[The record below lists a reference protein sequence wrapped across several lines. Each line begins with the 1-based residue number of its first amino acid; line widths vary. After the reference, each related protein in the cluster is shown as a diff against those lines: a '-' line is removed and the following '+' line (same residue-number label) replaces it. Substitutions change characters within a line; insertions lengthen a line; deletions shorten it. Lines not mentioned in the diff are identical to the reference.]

1 MNVPIAVKPEK
12 RGPTWKITVQAST
25 HPHLSFISPGNTEQ
39 EAIGEVIDWLD
50 SHLPILL
57 LTANDLTEIP
67 PRNLELYTVG
77 GRTNRAIAT
86 SNLTVT
92 SPFLT
97 QADIDPNA
105 LRGKTPA
112 KP

>member
-1 MNVPIAVKPEK
+1 MNVPIAVNPEK
-12 RGPTWKITVQAST
+12 HGPTWKITMT
-25 HPHLSFISPGNTEQ
+25 HPRLSFVSSAGTEQ

-50 SHLPILL
+50 SHLPLLL
-57 LTANDLTEIP
+57 LTVNDLTEIP

-105 LRGKTPA
+105 LEGKTPA
-112 KP
+112 KCHRC